1 MADEGPGLPDLS
13 LLERG
18 ASARNSTGLGLDI
31 ARRAAEAADGRLVL
45 GSGERGGALVEL
57 LLPATAS

>member
-1 MADEGPGLPDLS
+1 MEDDGPGLPDPS

-31 ARRAAEAADGRLVL
+31 ARRAAEKAGGQLIL
-45 GSGERGGALVEL
+45 STGSQGGALVEL
-57 LLPATAS
+57 LLPSAPS